1 MVKKES
7 VDSLQEVYNQ
17 FDLDDKPVK
26 KGESEQVK
34 SSQSI
39 GTGGNSWG
47 LVSLPGE
54 YKSVMYITDDKGLEG
69 ANYIR
74 TVSFKIEFNCC
85 YDGTAQLKKIGY
97 FENVE
102 FKEGFVNI
110 PAESLDDWADNSSL
124 DMARKIVYD
133 ACTDIH
139 LDQCDDW
146 LGVADLEYKEEY
158 VGVSIEL
165 PEKVEEIPTKRL
177 ITAKRI
183 PIDVRGIAVLYSPT
197 LNKYLNKISKHDLRM
212 CVRGDTSIYGVTIE
226 ECYSRMKIHGFSSE
240 ETDVLMNEFN
250 NDELIDV

>member
-1 MVKKES
+1 MIKKES
-7 VDSLQEVYNQ
+7 IDSLEKVYNK
-17 FDLDDKPVK
+17 FDLEDKTVK
-26 KGESEQVK
+26 KSEYKQL
-34 SSQSI
+34 I

-47 LVSLPGE
+47 LVSLPNA
-54 YKSVMYITDDKGLEG
+54 YISTTHITDDESLDD

-85 YDGTAQLKKIGY
+85 YDGIAQLKKIGY
-97 FENVE
+97 FDNVE
-102 FKEGFVNI
+102 FKEGFVDKSTELI
-110 PAESLDDWADNSSL
+110 DEWANDSAL

-139 LDQCDDW
+139 LEQCDEW
-146 LGVADLEYKEEY
+146 LGVADLVYNEEY
-158 VGVSIEL
+158 VGE
-165 PEKVEEIPTKRL
+165 EVEEIPTKRL
-177 ITAKRI
+177 ITAKRV

-212 CVRGDTSIYGVTIE
+212 CVRGEISIYGVTLE
-226 ECYSRMKIHGFSSE
+226 ECYSRMKVHGFSSE